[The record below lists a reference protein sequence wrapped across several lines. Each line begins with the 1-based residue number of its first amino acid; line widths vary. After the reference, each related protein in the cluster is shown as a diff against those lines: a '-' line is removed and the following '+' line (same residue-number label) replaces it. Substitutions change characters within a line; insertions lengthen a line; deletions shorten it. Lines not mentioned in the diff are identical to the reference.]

1 MKHQGVILEYV
12 ELFGGDSMPLR
23 GKNMKHT
30 MFVRGLTTS
39 QIGYGDIQ
47 QGDIDT
53 DLTSVS
59 GSDNQLAS
67 SKSVKAYVDTQ
78 NTVTGMTDTTIASLG
93 DNNHFQYDGGT
104 SRWVN
109 RTFIDF
115 DKISAP
121 SDPGAEEGR
130 LYLKEINGANN
141 ALAVKLQKAGNVV
154 EVEITSPGC
163 VCECGSTDGAKDP
176 TYDFARGKMIVE
188 LYCGH
193 SYEMD
198 IANLRRIQ

>member
-1 MKHQGVILEYV
+1 
-12 ELFGGDSMPLR
+12 MPLR

-47 QGDIDT
+47 QGDIDV
-53 DLTSVS
+53 DLSSVS
-59 GSDNQLAS
+59 GGDNTLAS
-67 SKSVKAYVDTQ
+67 AKAISAYVATQ
-78 NTVTGMTDTTIASLG
+78 VTVENMTDTTIASLG
-93 DNNHFQYDGGT
+93 DNNHLQYDGDT
-104 SRWVN
+104 SKWVN
-109 RTFIDF
+109 KTFIDF

-130 LYLKEINGANN
+130 LYLKEINSANN

>member
-1 MKHQGVILEYV
+1 
-12 ELFGGDSMPLR
+12 MPLR
-23 GKNMKHT
+23 GKGRKSQ
-30 MFVRGLTTS
+30 MFMRGVTTT
-39 QIGYGDIQ
+39 QINYGDIQ

-53 DLTSVS
+53 DLTTTS
-59 GSDNQLAS
+59 GGDNQLAS
-67 SKSVKAYVDTQ
+67 SKAVRDYILAT
-78 NTVTGMTDTTIASLG
+78 NTVAQMTDTTIASVA
-93 DNNHFQYDGGT
+93 DNNHLQYDGDT
-104 SRWVN
+104 SKWVN
-109 RTFIDF
+109 KTFIDF

-121 SDPGAEEGR
+121 SDPGVEEGR
-130 LYLKEINGANN
+130 LYLKEINSANN

>member
-1 MKHQGVILEYV
+1 MSESV
-12 ELFGGDSMPLR
+12 ELFGGDNMPLR

-53 DLTSVS
+53 DLTSTS
-59 GSDNQLAS
+59 GDDNQIAS
-67 SKSVKAYVDTQ
+67 SKGVRDYILST
-78 NTVTGMTDTTIASLG
+78 NTISQMTDTTIASLG
-93 DNNHFQYDGGT
+93 DNNHLQYDGGT
-104 SRWVN
+104 SKWIN
-109 RTFIDF
+109 KTFIDF

-121 SDPGAEEGR
+121 SDPGTEEGR
-130 LYLKEINGANN
+130 MYLKELNSTNN

-154 EVEITSPGC
+154 EVELTSPGC

-176 TYDFARGKMIVE
+176 TYDFARGKTIVE

-198 IANLRRIQ
+198 IPNLRRIQ